1 MKTTL
6 PKLTRRDL
14 LKTIALA
21 GGGLAL
27 SAAPAWAAEPRVLP
41 RASAPPKDALQT
53 DVLVVGA
60 GPSGV
65 PAAIAAARAGA
76 KVVLVE
82 EDAVPGGAPVDMMV
96 SMLCG
101 GPRVGIF
108 RDMID
113 RLNAAHDLTG
123 QPVEGFEAGTKGGC
137 NYWYLPSSYV
147 QVIWEMLAAEPN
159 IELMFG
165 SSAVRA
171 LVSEG
176 SRNRVRGVAVLS
188 ADGRER
194 CIEAK
199 VTVDATGTGL
209 VAALAGCRTM
219 YGRNARGEFNEPFG
233 PEKADNVVMPC
244 TWMFISQRLRPGPPL
259 DVKRLRKPGMVETH
273 VDHWVGKGG
282 KDFEQRNA
290 GVYLHWGATV
300 RCDDTR
306 DPVALARAQQAAF
319 DKMKPDLDALRA
331 QGFGVHLAPKL
342 GVREC
347 RRVLGEHVISVND
360 LKSGKLPDDTVAL
373 SHNGLD
379 LWGERV
385 PREWAQCPL
394 AGIPYRALIPKDVEG
409 LLVAGKAVS
418 GTHIANS
425 SYRIQPVMASIGQ
438 AAGAAAALAAQKQTD
453 VRSVPVK
460 ELQEQLQAAGVI
472 GKTASGAVGPCKGK
486 C

>member
-1 MKTTL
+1 MKEIQSR
-6 PKLTRRDL
+6 LTRRNL

-27 SAAPAWAAEPRVLP
+27 PVATSWPAEPQVLP
-41 RASAPPKDALQT
+41 RKDAHAQDALQT
-53 DVLVVGA
+53 DVLVIGA

-76 KVVLVE
+76 KVMLVE

-101 GPRVGIF
+101 GPRIGIF
-108 RDMID
+108 LEMVA

-123 QPVEGFEAGTKGGC
+123 RPVEGFETGSKGGC

-147 QVIWEMLAAEPN
+147 QVLWEMLAAEKN
-159 IELMFG
+159 ISLMFG
-165 SSAVRA
+165 ACATRA

-176 SRNRVRGVAVLS
+176 ARNRVRGVAVT
-188 ADGRER
+188 AGDGRER

-219 YGRNARGEFNEPFG
+219 YGRNARSEFGEPFG
-233 PEKADNVVMPC
+233 PDVADNRVMPC
-244 TWMFISQRLRPGPPL
+244 TWMFISQRLRPGSPL
-259 DVKRLRKPGMVETH
+259 DVTKLNNPGMVETH
-273 VDHWVGKGG
+273 VNQWVGKGG
-282 KDFEQRNA
+282 NGFEERNA

-300 RCDDTR
+300 LCSDTR
-306 DPVALARAQQAAF
+306 DPGALALAQRAAF
-319 DKMKPDLDALRA
+319 DKMKPDLDELRS

-360 LKSGKLPDDTVAL
+360 LRSGKLPDDTVAL

-379 LWGERV
+379 LWGESV
-385 PREWAQCPL
+385 PREWAHCPL
-394 AGIPYRALIPKDVEG
+394 AGIPYRALIPKDVDG
-409 LLVAGKAVS
+409 LLVAGKAIS

-425 SYRIQPVMASIGQ
+425 SYRVQPVVASIGQ
-438 AAGAAAALAAQKQTD
+438 AAGTAAALIAQKQTD
-453 VRSVPVK
+453 VRSAPLG
-460 ELQEQLQAAGVI
+460 ELQKLLQAGGVI
-472 GKTASGAVGPCKGK
+472 GKQHLMSSV
-486 C
+486 